1 MKKFLALIA
10 IGAVVATTA
19 ACSSKK
25 TEPVP
30 AEELRAEQ
38 TTEPT
43 MIEPATPTQENVQNV
58 AGLGASS
65 SGRSR

>member
-1 MKKFLALIA
+1 
-10 IGAVVATTA
+10 
-19 ACSSKK
+19 
-25 TEPVP
+25 
-30 AEELRAEQ
+30 
-38 TTEPT
+38 

>member
-1 MKKFLALIA
+1 MKKFLSLIA
-10 IGAVVATTA
+10 IVGVIATA

-25 TEPVP
+25 TETVP

-38 TTEPT
+38 TVEPT
-43 MIEPATPTQENVQNV
+43 FLEEPATQDNVQNV